1 MVRELAWDDIAD
13 RRESWPV
20 TRHEVLARGN
30 ISSFVADTVRTP
42 DGASMSRQ
50 YLLHPGAVGV
60 IAWDEADRIA
70 VVLQYRH
77 PVAHTLV
84 EPPAGLLDQD
94 GEDPLL
100 AVQRELVEEAGLEA
114 DDWRVLVDL
123 FTSPGGNQES
133 VRLYLAR
140 QLSVVPAPAD
150 FVADSEEAHMEVA
163 WAPRAE
169 VVSAVLAGR
178 VQNPLLVA
186 GVMALET
193 ARLGGRL
200 DQLRPADAPWP
211 AREAWAAQNRE
222 LNDVGNPG

>member
-1 MVRELAWDDIAD
+1 MARELAWDDIAD

-30 ISSFVADTVRTP
+30 VSSFVVDTVQTP
-42 DGASMSRQ
+42 DGGSMTRQ

-60 IAWDEADRIA
+60 IAWDDADRIA

-77 PVAHTLV
+77 PVAHTLM

-100 AVQRELVEEAGLEA
+100 AVQRELAEEAGLA
-114 DDWRVLVDL
+114 ATDWRVLVDL
-123 FTSPGGNQES
+123 FTTPGGNQES
-133 VRLYLAR
+133 VRVYLAR
-140 QLSVVPAPAD
+140 QLSEAPAPEG
-150 FVADSEEAHMEVA
+150 FVADSEEAHMEIA
-163 WAPRAE
+163 WAPRAQ

-178 VQNPLLVA
+178 VQNPVLVA

-200 DQLRPADAPWP
+200 PELRPADAPWP
-211 AREAWAAQNRE
+211 ARDAWAAQNRE